1 MYTGTLCHIYS
12 SRCRATHH
20 PFVCLFGFRSHRR
33 QRSLLAPITAVCFML
48 LGFRFVRCFTVPHYF
63 SNSPL
68 SGARGIF
75 LPCRFSR
82 GKIPDYEHEEII
94 QLVFGGIFVCYI
106 YFLLQAIS
114 ALNNDNDEQNDS
126 EKKRKA
132 NDNEHTAIDY
142 LCFIRSMR
150 SDVKFWPWVA

>member
-1 MYTGTLCHIYS
+1 
-12 SRCRATHH
+12 
-20 PFVCLFGFRSHRR
+20 
-33 QRSLLAPITAVCFML
+33 ML

-82 GKIPDYEHEEII
+82 VKIPDYELEEII

-106 YFLLQAIS
+106 YF
-114 ALNNDNDEQNDS
+114 
-126 EKKRKA
+126 
-132 NDNEHTAIDY
+132 
-142 LCFIRSMR
+142 FITSY
-150 SDVKFWPWVA
+150 FGLE